1 MKKFLL
7 VFVFVPIILFPQNVM
22 SIDNIQA
29 TVLDTVSLDINIT
42 NSQQFVAFQTD
53 IKLPLNF
60 TYINNS
66 ASLTSRANGHILSAN
81 LLAGNVLRV
90 LAFTLNQN
98 TFNGDS
104 GAVLNFR
111 LAVGDSAGLFPIE
124 LITPIIS
131 NSNSQNILTT
141 YLNGF
146 VTVQEM
152 VVSVELTTFY
162 GNRTADGIQLF
173 WTTATELNNH
183 GYFIE
188 RQFEDLQW
196 EIIGFIEGK
205 GNSQNIEYYSFIDHV
220 NSYQR
225 MNRISYRIKQVDYAG
240 NYEYYGSISFSCE
253 NSPNEFQLFANYP
266 NPFNPT
272 TRIGVFSINSTDIEF
287 IISDISGGIVRKEI
301 KNIPSGY
308 SEIEWDGKNSENI
321 ALPAGI
327 YIYTVRGR
335 DFIQTKKMILLR

>member
-1 MKKFLL
+1 
-7 VFVFVPIILFPQNVM
+7 M

-53 IKLPLNF
+53 IKLPENF
-60 TYINNS
+60 SYINNS
-66 ASLTSRANGHILSAN
+66 ASLTSRANGHILSVN
-81 LLAGNVLRV
+81 LLAGNILRV
-90 LAFTLNQN
+90 LAFTINQN

-124 LITPIIS
+124 LVTPIIS

-141 YLNGF
+141 FLNGF

-162 GNRTADGIQLF
+162 GNRTTDGILLN
-173 WTTATELNNH
+173 WTTATELNNQ

-188 RQFEDLQW
+188 RQFEDSQW
-196 EIIGFIEGK
+196 ERIGFIEGK
-205 GNSQNIEYYSFIDHV
+205 GNSQNIEYYSFRDPV

-225 MNRISYRIKQVDYAG
+225 MNSISYRIKQVDYAG
-240 NYEYYGSISFSCE
+240 NYEYYGSISFPPE
-253 NSPNEFQLFANYP
+253 NSPNQFQLFANYP
-266 NPFNPT
+266 NPFNPST
-272 TRIGVFSINSTDIEF
+272 KIGVYSIYSTEIELKITDINGE
-287 IISDISGGIVRKEI
+287 IIKKELRTIS
-301 KNIPSGY
+301 SGY
-308 SEIEWDGKNSENI
+308 SEFEWDGKNSENI
-321 ALPAGI
+321 DMTAGI